1 MCWNSWR
8 STGDHAAHQFLEMS
22 FMDAQD
28 TKNRREFLKT
38 GVLAAGAATVAGGT
52 LLTAALPAF
61 GAERSSGSI
70 SRGDA
75 AILRFLSAFEQIE
88 ADLWQQY
95 TELGGIQD
103 AEMEQ
108 IIGHKLAGGNAP
120 YTNALN
126 QLDGDMAQYIHDNTE
141 DEFSH
146 HRWLNAYLKSK
157 GVAQE
162 DLSQFATLEG
172 SKAEGAIGV
181 GRITNLMKLTV
192 DTTWWTRLRSRNFNP
207 DLNPNHVF
215 APVVKSLATGEFTAI
230 PRTNADLTPTGHIQ
244 AIANTAGFHFGFI
257 EVGGASLYMQLA
269 QRAKS
274 HETLRI
280 LLSIGPSETMHFQTW
295 HDKAGNAL
303 QAPLAPLTDPSNA
316 QLFFPLIANGNE
328 DTQPNLIM
336 PEPTFLL
343 SNRFPPVSILRPT
356 ETEGAAMAA
365 LQSFITDGLF
375 KGQPQ
380 TFFEMLKDLA
390 RDADEAR
397 DQIV

>member
-1 MCWNSWR
+1 
-8 STGDHAAHQFLEMS
+8 
-22 FMDAQD
+22 MDGQD
-28 TKNRREFLKT
+28 AKNRREFLKT

-61 GAERSSGSI
+61 AAGQRPSGSL

-75 AILRFLSAFEQIE
+75 AILRYLSAVEQIE

-95 TELGGIQD
+95 TELGGVQD

-146 HRWLNAYLKSK
+146 HRWLNNYLKSK

-162 DLSQFATLEG
+162 DLSQFRTLEG
-172 SKAEGAIGV
+172 SKAEGALQV
-181 GRITNLMKLTV
+181 GRITNLMELTV
-192 DTTWWTRLRSRNFNP
+192 DTTWWTRLRARDFNP

-215 APVVKSLATGEFTAI
+215 APAVKSLATGTFPAI
-230 PRTNADLTPTGHIQ
+230 PRTNADLTPNDHLQ
-244 AIANTAGFHFGFI
+244 AIANTAAFHFGYI
-257 EVGGASLYMQLA
+257 EQGGSSLYMQLA
-269 QRAKS
+269 QRTKS
-274 HETLRI
+274 PEVLRI
-280 LLSIGPSETMHFQTW
+280 LLSIGPTETMHFQTW

-303 QAPLAPLTDPSNA
+303 VAPLAPLTDPKNP
-316 QLFFPLIANGNE
+316 QLVFPLVGAGDE
-328 DTQPNLIM
+328 DLQTNLIM
-336 PEPTFLL
+336 PEPTFFL
-343 SNRFPPVSILRPT
+343 SNKLGKVSILRPT
-356 ETEGAAMAA
+356 ATENAAMATT
-365 LQSFITDGLF
+365 LSFIADGLF
-375 KGQPQ
+375 KNQPPA
-380 TFFEMLKDLA
+380 FIEMLKDLS